1 MQKAFSNVLSY
12 LVFLST
18 ISIVIISLFAIIFPG
33 FFISIYFPY
42 NVEIDPFEPSIWLIP
57 VSSFSFVFL
66 VLGFVYYKRKLP
78 VQVYK
83 CIQFILN
90 FEISK
95 RITVILGIIIFVFYI
110 GFSVN
115 ELSINED
122 GQFPDDYD
130 ILMTA
135 LQIWPSTESDDIY
148 VSPCSQGD
156 RKCLMV
162 QEQNSRYVRMLL
174 LVSSIEIFQNIKIL
188 PFVASISLLI
198 VTFFLTYQISH
209 KRFSGIVALLIILQS
224 HTFLFFD
231 TVAVYE
237 NFWILFFLISLYLIN
252 RKWQL
257 SSILYLLALFS
268 KAFIFVFFLSTIFY
282 IYRARISSR
291 KKIWAMCSY
300 GGVILIILAV
310 FSFGDSVYGDI
321 INISG
326 SEFFLALNTLGY
338 TLRYDVFIILS
349 LLPVTIGLF
358 FTSRRG
364 FLQADSIL
372 ILILTSLLAG
382 PFISMLTGFYLQQ
395 VVVMPYRFLPLI
407 VFVAIGIGV
416 FLSKKN

>member
-42 NVEIDPFEPSIWLIP
+42 NVEIVPFEPSIWLIP

-115 ELSINED
+115 ELSINEE
-122 GQFPDDYD
+122 GQFPDYN
-130 ILMTA
+130 ILKAA

-148 VSPCSQGD
+148 
-156 RKCLMV
+156 V

-209 KRFSGIVALLIILQS
+209 KRFSGIVALLIVLQS

-237 NFWILFFLISLYLIN
+237 NFWVLFFLISLYLIN

-257 SSILYLLALFS
+257 SPILYLLALFS

-300 GGVILIILAV
+300 GGVILIILTV

-372 ILILTSLLAG
+372 VLILASLLAG
-382 PFISMLTGFYLQQ
+382 PFISMLTEFYFVL
-395 VVVMPYRFLPLI
+395 PYRFLPLI

>member
-1 MQKAFSNVLSY
+1 VQKAFSNVLSY

-42 NVEIDPFEPSIWLIP
+42 NVEIVPFEPSIWLIP

-115 ELSINED
+115 ELSINEE
-122 GQFPDDYD
+122 GQFPDYG
-130 ILMTA
+130 ILKTA

-148 VSPCSQGD
+148 V
-156 RKCLMV
+156 

-174 LVSSIEIFQNIKIL
+174 LGTSLEIFQNIKIL

-231 TVAVYE
+231 TVAVFE

-300 GGVILIILAV
+300 GGVILIILTV

-321 INISG
+321 INISD

-372 ILILTSLLAG
+372 VLILASLLAG
-382 PFISMLTGFYLQQ
+382 PFISMLTEFYFVL
-395 VVVMPYRFLPLI
+395 PYRFLPLI

>member
-42 NVEIDPFEPSIWLIP
+42 NVEIVPFEPSIWLIP

-115 ELSINED
+115 ELSINEE
-122 GQFPDDYD
+122 GQFPDYN
-130 ILMTA
+130 ILKAA

-148 VSPCSQGD
+148 V
-156 RKCLMV
+156 
-162 QEQNSRYVRMLL
+162 QEQNSRYVRMVLL
-174 LVSSIEIFQNIKIL
+174 GTSLEVFQNIKIL

-257 SSILYLLALFS
+257 SPILYLLALFS

-300 GGVILIILAV
+300 GGVILIILTV
-310 FSFGDSVYGDI
+310 FSFGDSVYSDI
-321 INISG
+321 INISD

-372 ILILTSLLAG
+372 VLILASLLAG
-382 PFISMLTGFYLQQ
+382 PFISMLTEFYFVL
-395 VVVMPYRFLPLI
+395 PYRFLPLI

>member
-42 NVEIDPFEPSIWLIP
+42 NVEIVPFEPSIWLIP

-115 ELSINED
+115 ELSINEE
-122 GQFPDDYD
+122 GQFPDYN
-130 ILMTA
+130 ILKTA

-148 VSPCSQGD
+148 
-156 RKCLMV
+156 V

-257 SSILYLLALFS
+257 SPILYLLALFS

-300 GGVILIILAV
+300 GGVILIILTV

-321 INISG
+321 INISD

-372 ILILTSLLAG
+372 VLILTSLLAG
-382 PFISMLTGFYLQQ
+382 PFISMLTGFYFVL
-395 VVVMPYRFLPLI
+395 PYRFLPLI

>member
-115 ELSINED
+115 ELSINEE
-122 GQFPDDYD
+122 GQFPDYN
-130 ILMTA
+130 ILKAA

-148 VSPCSQGD
+148 V
-156 RKCLMV
+156 
-162 QEQNSRYVRMLL
+162 QEQNSRYVRMVLL
-174 LVSSIEIFQNIKIL
+174 GTSLEIFQNIKIL

-237 NFWILFFLISLYLIN
+237 NFWVLFFLISLYLIN

-321 INISG
+321 INISD

-372 ILILTSLLAG
+372 VLILASLLAG
-382 PFISMLTGFYLQQ
+382 PFISMLTEFYFVL
-395 VVVMPYRFLPLI
+395 PYRFLPLI

>member
-42 NVEIDPFEPSIWLIP
+42 NVEIVPFEPSIWLIP

-130 ILMTA
+130 ILKTA

-148 VSPCSQGD
+148 
-156 RKCLMV
+156 V

-231 TVAVYE
+231 TVAVFE

-300 GGVILIILAV
+300 GGVILIILTV
-310 FSFGDSVYGDI
+310 FSFGDSVYSDI
-321 INISG
+321 INISD

-372 ILILTSLLAG
+372 VLILASLLAG

-395 VVVMPYRFLPLI
+395 VLILPYRLLPLI

>member
-1 MQKAFSNVLSY
+1 MQKAFSNVLPY

-115 ELSINED
+115 ELSINEE
-122 GQFPDDYD
+122 GQFPDYG
-130 ILMTA
+130 ILKTA

-148 VSPCSQGD
+148 
-156 RKCLMV
+156 V

-321 INISG
+321 INISD

-372 ILILTSLLAG
+372 ILILASLLAG

-395 VVVMPYRFLPLI
+395 VLILPYRLLPLI

>member
-42 NVEIDPFEPSIWLIP
+42 NVEIVPFEPSIWLIP

-115 ELSINED
+115 ELSINEE
-122 GQFPDDYD
+122 GQFPDYG
-130 ILMTA
+130 ILKTA

-148 VSPCSQGD
+148 
-156 RKCLMV
+156 V

-231 TVAVYE
+231 TVAVFE

-257 SSILYLLALFS
+257 SPILYLLALFS

-321 INISG
+321 INISD

-372 ILILTSLLAG
+372 VLILTSLLAG
-382 PFISMLTGFYLQQ
+382 PFISMLTEFYFVL
-395 VVVMPYRFLPLI
+395 PYRFLPLI

>member
-42 NVEIDPFEPSIWLIP
+42 NVEIVPFEPSIWLIP

-66 VLGFVYYKRKLP
+66 VLGFMYYKRKLP

-122 GQFPDDYD
+122 RQFSDDYD
-130 ILMTA
+130 ILTTA

-148 VSPCSQGD
+148 
-156 RKCLMV
+156 V

-231 TVAVYE
+231 TVAVFE

-300 GGVILIILAV
+300 GGVILIILTV

-321 INISG
+321 INISD

-364 FLQADSIL
+364 SLQADSIL
-372 ILILTSLLAG
+372 VLILTSLLAG
-382 PFISMLTGFYLQQ
+382 PFISMLTEFYFVL
-395 VVVMPYRFLPLI
+395 PYRFLPLI

>member
-1 MQKAFSNVLSY
+1 
-12 LVFLST
+12 
-18 ISIVIISLFAIIFPG
+18 VIISLFAIIFPG

-42 NVEIDPFEPSIWLIP
+42 NVEIVPFEPSIWLIP

-115 ELSINED
+115 ELSINEE
-122 GQFPDDYD
+122 GQFPDYG
-130 ILMTA
+130 ILKTA

-148 VSPCSQGD
+148 V
-156 RKCLMV
+156 
-162 QEQNSRYVRMLL
+162 QEQNSRYVRMVLL
-174 LVSSIEIFQNIKIL
+174 GTSLEIFQNIKIL

-257 SSILYLLALFS
+257 SPILYLLALFS

-300 GGVILIILAV
+300 GGVILIILTV

-321 INISG
+321 INISD

-372 ILILTSLLAG
+372 VLILASLLAG
-382 PFISMLTGFYLQQ
+382 PFISMLTEFYFVL
-395 VVVMPYRFLPLI
+395 PYRFLPLI

>member
-42 NVEIDPFEPSIWLIP
+42 NVEIVPFEPSIWLIP

-115 ELSINED
+115 ELSINEE
-122 GQFPDDYD
+122 GQFPDYG
-130 ILMTA
+130 ILKTA

-148 VSPCSQGD
+148 V
-156 RKCLMV
+156 

-174 LVSSIEIFQNIKIL
+174 LGTSLEIFQNIKIL

-300 GGVILIILAV
+300 GGVILIILTV

-321 INISG
+321 INISD

-372 ILILTSLLAG
+372 ILILASLLAG

-395 VVVMPYRFLPLI
+395 VLILPYRLLPLI

>member
-42 NVEIDPFEPSIWLIP
+42 NVEIVPFEPSIWLIP

-115 ELSINED
+115 ELSINEE
-122 GQFPDDYD
+122 GQFPDYN
-130 ILMTA
+130 ILKAA

-148 VSPCSQGD
+148 V
-156 RKCLMV
+156 
-162 QEQNSRYVRMLL
+162 QEQNSRYVRMVLL
-174 LVSSIEIFQNIKIL
+174 GTSLEVFQNIKIL

-231 TVAVYE
+231 TVAVFE

-300 GGVILIILAV
+300 GGVILIILTV

-321 INISG
+321 INISD

-372 ILILTSLLAG
+372 ILILASLLAG
-382 PFISMLTGFYLQQ
+382 PFISMLTEFYFVL
-395 VVVMPYRFLPLI
+395 PYRFLPLI

>member
-42 NVEIDPFEPSIWLIP
+42 NVEIVPFEPSIWLIP

-122 GQFPDDYD
+122 GQFPDYG
-130 ILMTA
+130 ILKTA

-148 VSPCSQGD
+148 
-156 RKCLMV
+156 V

-257 SSILYLLALFS
+257 SPILYLLALFS

-300 GGVILIILAV
+300 GGVILIILTV

-321 INISG
+321 INISD

-372 ILILTSLLAG
+372 VLILTSLLAG
-382 PFISMLTGFYLQQ
+382 PFISMLTEFYFVL
-395 VVVMPYRFLPLI
+395 PYRFLPLI

>member
-42 NVEIDPFEPSIWLIP
+42 NVEIVPFEPSIWLIP

-130 ILMTA
+130 ILITA

-148 VSPCSQGD
+148 
-156 RKCLMV
+156 V

-231 TVAVYE
+231 TVAVFE

-257 SSILYLLALFS
+257 SPILYLLALFS

-300 GGVILIILAV
+300 GGVILIILTV

-321 INISG
+321 INISD

-372 ILILTSLLAG
+372 ILILASLLAG
-382 PFISMLTGFYLQQ
+382 PFISMLTEFYFVL
-395 VVVMPYRFLPLI
+395 PYRFLPLI

>member
-42 NVEIDPFEPSIWLIP
+42 NVEIVPFEPSIWLIP

-115 ELSINED
+115 ELSINEE
-122 GQFPDDYD
+122 GQFPDYD
-130 ILMTA
+130 ILKTA

-148 VSPCSQGD
+148 V
-156 RKCLMV
+156 
-162 QEQNSRYVRMLL
+162 QEQNSRYVRMVLL
-174 LVSSIEIFQNIKIL
+174 GTSLEIFQNIKIL

-231 TVAVYE
+231 TVAVFE

-300 GGVILIILAV
+300 GGVILIILTV
-310 FSFGDSVYGDI
+310 FSFGDSVYSDI
-321 INISG
+321 INISD

-372 ILILTSLLAG
+372 VLILASLLAG
-382 PFISMLTGFYLQQ
+382 PFISMLTEFYFVL
-395 VVVMPYRFLPLI
+395 PYRFLPLI

>member
-1 MQKAFSNVLSY
+1 VQKAFSNVLSY

-115 ELSINED
+115 ELSINEE
-122 GQFPDDYD
+122 GQFPDYN
-130 ILMTA
+130 ILKAA

-148 VSPCSQGD
+148 V
-156 RKCLMV
+156 

-174 LVSSIEIFQNIKIL
+174 LGTSLEIFQNIKIL

-231 TVAVYE
+231 TVAVFE

-257 SSILYLLALFS
+257 SPILYLLALFS

-300 GGVILIILAV
+300 GGVILIILTV

-321 INISG
+321 INISD

-372 ILILTSLLAG
+372 VLILASLLAG

>member
-1 MQKAFSNVLSY
+1 M
-12 LVFLST
+12 
-18 ISIVIISLFAIIFPG
+18 VIISLFAIIFPG

-42 NVEIDPFEPSIWLIP
+42 NVEIVPFEPSIWLIP

-115 ELSINED
+115 ELSINEE
-122 GQFPDDYD
+122 GQFPDYA
-130 ILMTA
+130 ILKTA

-148 VSPCSQGD
+148 VQI
-156 RKCLMV
+156 
-162 QEQNSRYVRMLL
+162 QNYHHVRMVLL
-174 LVSSIEIFQNIKIL
+174 GTSLEIFQNIKIL

-257 SSILYLLALFS
+257 SPILYLLALFS

-300 GGVILIILAV
+300 GGVILIILTV

-321 INISG
+321 INISD

>member
-115 ELSINED
+115 ELSINEE
-122 GQFPDDYD
+122 GQFPDYN
-130 ILMTA
+130 ILKAA

-148 VSPCSQGD
+148 V
-156 RKCLMV
+156 

-174 LVSSIEIFQNIKIL
+174 LGTSLEIFQNIKIL

-231 TVAVYE
+231 TVAVFE

-300 GGVILIILAV
+300 GGVLLIILTV
-310 FSFGDSVYGDI
+310 FSFGDSVYSDI
-321 INISG
+321 INISD

-372 ILILTSLLAG
+372 VLILASLLAG

-395 VVVMPYRFLPLI
+395 VLILPYRLLPLI

>member
-42 NVEIDPFEPSIWLIP
+42 NVEIVPFEPSIWLIP

-130 ILMTA
+130 ILITA

-148 VSPCSQGD
+148 
-156 RKCLMV
+156 V

-231 TVAVYE
+231 TVAVFE

-257 SSILYLLALFS
+257 SPILYLLALFS

-321 INISG
+321 INISD

-372 ILILTSLLAG
+372 VLILTSLLAG

>member
-42 NVEIDPFEPSIWLIP
+42 NVEIVPFEPSIWLIP

-130 ILMTA
+130 ILKTA

-148 VSPCSQGD
+148 
-156 RKCLMV
+156 V

-174 LVSSIEIFQNIKIL
+174 LVSSLEIFQNIKIL

-300 GGVILIILAV
+300 GGVILIILTV

-321 INISG
+321 INISD

-372 ILILTSLLAG
+372 ILILASLLAG

-395 VVVMPYRFLPLI
+395 VLILPYRLLPLI

>member
-42 NVEIDPFEPSIWLIP
+42 NVEIVPFEPSIWLIP

-130 ILMTA
+130 ILITA

-148 VSPCSQGD
+148 VQI
-156 RKCLMV
+156 
-162 QEQNSRYVRMLL
+162 QNYHHVRMILL
-174 LVSSIEIFQNIKIL
+174 GTSLEIFQNIKIL

-231 TVAVYE
+231 TVAVFE

-300 GGVILIILAV
+300 GGVILIILTV
-310 FSFGDSVYGDI
+310 FSFGDSVYSDI
-321 INISG
+321 INISD

-372 ILILTSLLAG
+372 ILILASLLAG
-382 PFISMLTGFYLQQ
+382 PFISMLTGFYFVL
-395 VVVMPYRFLPLI
+395 PYRFLPLI

>member
-1 MQKAFSNVLSY
+1 M
-12 LVFLST
+12 
-18 ISIVIISLFAIIFPG
+18 VIISLFAIIFPG

-42 NVEIDPFEPSIWLIP
+42 NVEIVPFEPSIWLIP

-115 ELSINED
+115 ELSINEE
-122 GQFPDDYD
+122 GQFPDYA
-130 ILMTA
+130 ILKTA

-148 VSPCSQGD
+148 VQI
-156 RKCLMV
+156 
-162 QEQNSRYVRMLL
+162 QNYHHVRMVLL
-174 LVSSIEIFQNIKIL
+174 GTSLEIFQNIKIL

-231 TVAVYE
+231 TVAVFE

-321 INISG
+321 INISD

-372 ILILTSLLAG
+372 ILILASLLAG

-395 VVVMPYRFLPLI
+395 VLILPYRLLPLI

>member
-66 VLGFVYYKRKLP
+66 VLGFMYYKRKLP

-115 ELSINED
+115 ELSINEE
-122 GQFPDDYD
+122 GQFPDYN
-130 ILMTA
+130 ILKAA

-148 VSPCSQGD
+148 V
-156 RKCLMV
+156 

-174 LVSSIEIFQNIKIL
+174 LGTSLEIFQNIKIL

-231 TVAVYE
+231 TVAVFE

-257 SSILYLLALFS
+257 SPILYLLALFS

-300 GGVILIILAV
+300 GGVILIILTV

-321 INISG
+321 INISD

-372 ILILTSLLAG
+372 VLILASLLAG
-382 PFISMLTGFYLQQ
+382 PFISMLTEFYFVL
-395 VVVMPYRFLPLI
+395 PYRFLPLI

>member
-115 ELSINED
+115 ELSINEE
-122 GQFPDDYD
+122 GQFPDYN
-130 ILMTA
+130 ILKAA

-148 VSPCSQGD
+148 V
-156 RKCLMV
+156 
-162 QEQNSRYVRMLL
+162 QEQNSRYVRMVLL
-174 LVSSIEIFQNIKIL
+174 GTSLEVFQNIKIL

-231 TVAVYE
+231 TVAVFE

-257 SSILYLLALFS
+257 SPILYLLALFS

-300 GGVILIILAV
+300 GGVILIILTV

-321 INISG
+321 INISD

-372 ILILTSLLAG
+372 VLILTSLLAG
-382 PFISMLTGFYLQQ
+382 PFISMLTEFYFVL
-395 VVVMPYRFLPLI
+395 PYRFLPLI

>member
-42 NVEIDPFEPSIWLIP
+42 NVEIVPFEPSIWLIP

-115 ELSINED
+115 ELSINEE
-122 GQFPDDYD
+122 GQFPDYN
-130 ILMTA
+130 ILKAA

-148 VSPCSQGD
+148 
-156 RKCLMV
+156 V

-231 TVAVYE
+231 TVAVFE

-257 SSILYLLALFS
+257 SPILYLLALFS

-300 GGVILIILAV
+300 GGVILIILTV

-321 INISG
+321 INISD

-372 ILILTSLLAG
+372 VLILTSLLAG
-382 PFISMLTGFYLQQ
+382 PFISMLTGFYFVL
-395 VVVMPYRFLPLI
+395 PYRFLPLI

>member
-42 NVEIDPFEPSIWLIP
+42 NVEIVPFEPSIWLIP

-115 ELSINED
+115 ELSINEE
-122 GQFPDDYD
+122 GQFPDYN
-130 ILMTA
+130 ILKAA

-148 VSPCSQGD
+148 
-156 RKCLMV
+156 V

-231 TVAVYE
+231 TVAVFE

-321 INISG
+321 INISD

-372 ILILTSLLAG
+372 ILILASLLAG

>member
-42 NVEIDPFEPSIWLIP
+42 NVEIVPFEPSIWLIP

-130 ILMTA
+130 ILITA

-148 VSPCSQGD
+148 
-156 RKCLMV
+156 V

-231 TVAVYE
+231 TVAVFE

-300 GGVILIILAV
+300 GGVILIILTV

-321 INISG
+321 INISD

-372 ILILTSLLAG
+372 VLILASLLAG
-382 PFISMLTGFYLQQ
+382 PFISMLTGFYFVL
-395 VVVMPYRFLPLI
+395 PYRFLPLI

>member
-42 NVEIDPFEPSIWLIP
+42 NVEIVPFEPSIWLIP

-130 ILMTA
+130 ILKTA

-148 VSPCSQGD
+148 VQI
-156 RKCLMV
+156 
-162 QEQNSRYVRMLL
+162 QNYHHVRMILL
-174 LVSSIEIFQNIKIL
+174 GTSLEIFQNIKIL

-300 GGVILIILAV
+300 GGVILIILTV

-321 INISG
+321 INISD

-372 ILILTSLLAG
+372 ILILASLLAG
-382 PFISMLTGFYLQQ
+382 PFISMLTEFYFVL
-395 VVVMPYRFLPLI
+395 PYRFLPLI

>member
-1 MQKAFSNVLSY
+1 M
-12 LVFLST
+12 VFLST
-18 ISIVIISLFAIIFPG
+18 ISMVIISLFAIIFPG

-130 ILMTA
+130 ILITA

-148 VSPCSQGD
+148 V
-156 RKCLMV
+156 
-162 QEQNSRYVRMLL
+162 QEQNSRYVRMVLL
-174 LVSSIEIFQNIKIL
+174 GTSLEIFQNIKIL

-300 GGVILIILAV
+300 GGVILIILTV

-321 INISG
+321 INISD

-372 ILILTSLLAG
+372 ILILASLLAG

-395 VVVMPYRFLPLI
+395 VLILPYRLLPLI